1 MKLSVF
7 LELVE
12 IKAKTA
18 SIFPFLLGTF
28 YAVYHFHHLNWINV
42 ICFFVAMLLFN
53 MSVDINDNYWDY
65 QNATEQEEFRKKT
78 NVIGVNHLNI
88 KKMGWLDFSMAA
100 IAALLGLF
108 LVTRVGWILLVLGIF
123 CFAVG
128 FFYAGGPYPIN
139 SLPVGEFFAG
149 FTMGFVIFLI
159 AVYINV
165 YQAIAFDWHLIVP
178 IFIASGLS
186 QCAIGALLL
195 ANNIC
200 DYQED
205 IDLNR
210 HTIVRFL
217 GVPKSLWFYAALLII
232 GYIFLLAAIFMRI
245 LPWSLLLTFLVIPII
260 YRNTKQ
266 FFAVHIKKKTF
277 PLAVKNL
284 FIITLTQ
291 VLSFALGLIIKQFS

>member
-1 MKLSVF
+1 MTLSVF

-28 YAVYHFHHLNWINV
+28 YALYHFQQLNLLNS
-42 ICFFVAMLLFN
+42 CLFFIAMLLFN

-65 QNATEQEEFRKKT
+65 KNATGQEKFRQQT
-78 NVIGVNHLNI
+78 NVIGVNHLDIN
-88 KKMGWLDFSMAA
+88 KVGWLGFSMAVV
-100 IAALLGLF
+100 AALIGIY
-108 LVTRVGWILLVLGIF
+108 LVSRVGWILLFLGIF

-128 FFYAGGPYPIN
+128 FLYAGGPFPLD
-139 SLPVGEFFAG
+139 SLPLGEFFSG

-165 YQAIAFDWHLIVP
+165 VPTVIFNWQFVTP

-186 QCAIGALLL
+186 QCAIGSLLL

-205 IDLNR
+205 IDLGR

-217 GVPKSLWFYAALLII
+217 GVSNSLWFYAALLIL
-232 GYIFLLAAIFMRI
+232 GYGLLLISMFLHI
-245 LPWSLLLTFLVIPII
+245 LPWTMLLTFLVIPLI
-260 YRNTKQ
+260 YQNTKK
-266 FFAVHIKKKTF
+266 FFQVHIKKQTF

-291 VLSFALGLIIKQFS
+291 VISLAIGLIFR

>member
-28 YAVYHFHHLNWINV
+28 YAAYHFQHLNWLNLIL
-42 ICFFVAMLLFN
+42 FFIAMLLFN
-53 MSVDINDNYWDY
+53 MSVDVNDNYWDY
-65 QNATEQEEFRKKT
+65 QNATGQEEFKKQT
-78 NVIGVNHLNI
+78 NVIGVHHLNI
-88 KKMGWLDFSMAA
+88 KKIGWLDFIMAA
-100 IAALLGLF
+100 VAALIGLF
-108 LVTRVGWILLVLGIF
+108 LVARVGWILLALGLF

-128 FFYAGGPYPIN
+128 FFYAGGPCPIN
-139 SLPVGEFFAG
+139 SLPLGEFFSG
-149 FTMGFVIFLI
+149 FTMGFIIFLI

-165 YQAIAFDWHLIVP
+165 AQTVTFNWQFIAP
-178 IFIASGLS
+178 ILLASGLS
-186 QCAIGALLL
+186 QCAIASLLL

-205 IDLNR
+205 IDLGR

-217 GVPKSLWFYAALLII
+217 GVKNSLGFYALLLVLGYLLLIV
-232 GYIFLLAAIFMRI
+232 AIVKNI
-245 LPWSLLLTFLVIPII
+245 LPWTMLLTLLVIPIV
-260 YRNTKQ
+260 YRNTTK
-266 FFAVHIKKKTF
+266 FFAVHIKKQTF

-284 FIITLTQ
+284 FIITATQ
-291 VLSFALGLIIKQFS
+291 VISFAIGLIF